1 MIGDSLVQI
10 GPIERKI
17 IFGEMGALKHSALID
32 RHFCRT
38 VGLGQLEVVL
48 NGVEFRTRHNDY
60 TLQMPST
67 TTKDYNA
74 VEDIEFPPVPPE
86 VLSKETVLEQIDEM
100 REYFRGQ

>member
-1 MIGDSLVQI
+1 M
-10 GPIERKI
+10 
-17 IFGEMGALKHSALID
+17 
-32 RHFCRT
+32 
-38 VGLGQLEVVL
+38 VL
-48 NGVEFRTRHNDY
+48 NGVEFRTGHNDY

-100 REYFRGQ
+100 REYFRGTVKPVLSGHSKKTKQRS